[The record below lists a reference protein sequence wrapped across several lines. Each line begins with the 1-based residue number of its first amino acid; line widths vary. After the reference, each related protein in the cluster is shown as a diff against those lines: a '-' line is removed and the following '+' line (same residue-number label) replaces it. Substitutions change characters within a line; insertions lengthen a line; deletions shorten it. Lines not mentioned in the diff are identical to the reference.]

1 VKIMKSSSQPLF
13 RLSQLVGALV
23 LALSSHQAM
32 AAVSPF
38 NDYTFL
44 DGAGDHLYYTN
55 AVNLGGWPPVWG
67 YNWSPSGP
75 PPSQS
80 STRVFVDNNP
90 GKSSVMQVASP
101 YVNGTSLVGP
111 SIGALVID
119 AGDAVVVGGSAPYGD
134 NAVGYSRGDVQLV
147 VGGALG
153 SSITNHGTLRVS
165 SDGRLAKLGING
177 EVSLTGSGQ
186 TLMSNGYGFGNS
198 RSNFNGNQIVYGT
211 NGWGDRLTIESGH
224 TLRGGGYLGYN
235 GTLAITNHGR
245 IVADSPWQLMVS
257 STWGIPA
264 GQVAANFN
272 DGVMRAEGGGR
283 LYLNGSID
291 NTGGTIEAGAG
302 SYVDLASSTVIRNGL
317 LRTEGDGL
325 IRVDGYTGNQ
335 GLVGDVT
342 LQGHLVINE
351 SKRLQVG
358 YSAVATAVPSHI
370 SNQGLITLGGNS
382 PGLLNSGGSGGVLRI
397 FHDTLIDGTGQ
408 IELLDSATQF
418 SNIEGYGGFLG
429 RAPVLTLGA
438 GQVLRASGVLG
449 GANVNQG
456 NLDIVNQGRIEA
468 FGAHGLGVTSGSRFV
483 NQGQFV
489 VGTSLTI
496 TGRFE
501 NFGEFDLQ
509 AGATLTQGNVIQ
521 QDGTLT
527 LNGQAPL
534 SLVTL
539 NGGLLKGSGQ
549 LQRLVQN
556 GGTFAPGNS
565 PGTITVEQYTLQS
578 GGELVLEI
586 DGGDPSQ
593 YDHLI
598 VTGNATLLGTVVLD
612 LSDYTGGA
620 FSFNDVLK
628 VGGVLTTSRNGQSVN
643 WQVRGLAPGLVGSLG
658 WTHQGLSLQV
668 SSASA
673 VPEAGGLALGLAGL
687 GVLVA
692 GRQMRRLRRAHE
704 TGQGRMA

>member
-1 VKIMKSSSQPLF
+1 MKSTRRSVF
-13 RLSQLVGALV
+13 RWCHLVGVLG

-32 AAVSPF
+32 AAVSAF

-44 DGAGDHLYYTN
+44 DGAGDHLYFTN
-55 AVNLGGWPPVWG
+55 YLNLGGSPPVYG
-67 YNWSPSGP
+67 YNWSPNGS
-75 PPSQS
+75 PPSLS
-80 STRVFVDNNP
+80 TTRVFVDNNP

-147 VGGALG
+147 VGGAAG
-153 SSITNHGTLRVS
+153 SSIVNNGALRLS

-177 EVSLTGSGQ
+177 EVSLSGSGQ
-186 TLMSNGYGFGNS
+186 TLLSNGYGFGNT
-198 RSNFNGNQIVYGT
+198 RSNFNSNQIVYGR

-257 STWGIPA
+257 TSYAIPA
-264 GQVAANFN
+264 GQMAANFN

-291 NTGGTIEAGAG
+291 NTGGTIEAAAG
-302 SYVDLASSTVIRNGL
+302 SNVDLASGTVIRNGL

-325 IRVDGYTGNQ
+325 IRVDAYSANQ
-335 GLVGDVT
+335 GLLGDVT

-358 YSAVATAVPSHI
+358 YNAVSAAQASHI
-370 SNQGLITLGGNS
+370 SNQGLITLGGTS
-382 PGLLNSGGSGGVLRI
+382 AGLDNSGSTGGVLR
-397 FHDTLIDGTGQ
+397 FYHDTVIDGTGR
-408 IELLDSATQF
+408 IEMLDSATRM
-418 SNIEGYGGFLG
+418 SVMEGYGGFLG

-438 GQVLRASGVLG
+438 DQVLSASGMLG
-449 GANVNQG
+449 GASMYQG
-456 NLDIVNQGRIEA
+456 NLNIVNQGRIEA
-468 FGAHGLGVTSGSRFV
+468 FGANGLTVTSGSGFV

-489 VGTSLTI
+489 AGSRLT
-496 TGRFE
+496 TFGLFE
-501 NFGEFDLQ
+501 NFGVFDLQ
-509 AGATLTQGNVIQ
+509 AGATLTQGNLTQ
-521 QDGTLT
+521 QAGTMT
-527 LNGQAPL
+527 INGDAPL
-534 SLVTL
+534 SMVTL

-549 LQRLVQN
+549 VQRVVQN

-565 PGTITVEQYTLQS
+565 PGTITLSQYTLQS

-586 DGGDPSQ
+586 DGSDPSQ

-612 LSDYTGGA
+612 FSDYTGGA
-620 FSFNDVLK
+620 FSFSDVLQ
-628 VGGVLTTSRNGQSVN
+628 VGGVLTTGRNGLSVN
-643 WQVRGLAPGLVGSLG
+643 WQVRGLAPDQQSTVS
-658 WTHQGLSLQV
+658 WSPTGLSLQV
-668 SSASA
+668 SNVST
-673 VPEAGGLALGLAGL
+673 VPEAGVLELALAGL
-687 GVLVA
+687 GVLA
-692 GRQMRRLRRAHE
+692 LLWRRRS
-704 TGQGRMA
+704 